1 MNPPQNA
8 KFQDLT
14 PKKLLKRDIDL
25 LPPSMLVEIDHLVR
39 KPTLLSE
46 VAAYAIEDD
55 LPADLAE
62 QHDHYLTASLSR
74 NRSGHYSEDTLRQ
87 EYQGCFF

>member
-1 MNPPQNA
+1 MN
-8 KFQDLT
+8 KVET
-14 PKKLLKRDIDL
+14 LKRDIDL

-39 KPTLLSE
+39 KLKRQYKTAGKPATLLSE

-62 QHDHYLTASLSR
+62 QHDHYLYGVSKR
-74 NRSGHYSEDTLRQ
+74 
-87 EYQGCFF
+87 